1 MKVKSLFC
9 KRKKNPKY
17 NKNITLIYI
26 ISIANGSGSLGTQF
40 YVEKGERDKFLAV
53 PLNLLAGSQF
63 ISIRRLCEL
72 RSLFRM
78 GDEIEKKAT

>member
-1 MKVKSLFC
+1 M
-9 KRKKNPKY
+9 
-17 NKNITLIYI
+17 
-26 ISIANGSGSLGTQF
+26 
-40 YVEKGERDKFLAV
+40 EKGERDKFLAV